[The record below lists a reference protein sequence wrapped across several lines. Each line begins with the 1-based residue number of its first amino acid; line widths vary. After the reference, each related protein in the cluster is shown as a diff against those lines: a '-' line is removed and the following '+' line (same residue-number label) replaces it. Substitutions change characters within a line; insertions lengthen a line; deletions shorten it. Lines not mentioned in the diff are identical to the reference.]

1 MGRTMRL
8 LLQER
13 FAAIFAPLQG
23 RRIGYVPTCGT
34 LDDRLIEMAAFQ
46 LFSEFGIDYRIEPL
60 AGDGD
65 IDELVVAGGGPAD
78 LCPAERMDSLLKVAA
93 TKPLTILPRSFL
105 LPWLDEHDT
114 PRCHRVYLRERAS
127 LACRPGGILMPDL
140 LLGLDVDAA
149 PSPEN
154 LIGVWLRQDREALFA
169 RHGSGDPTTVCQTP
183 DDYLALAGRYRHLVT
198 DRASFAIA
206 GLIHGRDVTLMP
218 SRSPTNRSLWETW
231 LKDLGCKWLES
242 WDPILTLDNP
252 TPAYA
257 SPRADSIRA
266 DTPSV
271 LTGDAS
277 HSVQQYFDR
286 DAQVVAL
293 TMTLARRDREA
304 AELRGLL
311 LQEQRSMRRVLEQ
324 IGDRL
329 TVCEERHTATLDALS
344 ATQQRLENRADE
356 TQAAIHDLH
365 AAIEPLQLAGAGQP
379 APELIEKRAQY
390 RKLVARIRTNVRDH
404 VPRDARVLV
413 ISRGDEELLRLF
425 GRQAG
430 HFPRDEAGTF
440 AGHYPADGV
449 AAVSQLRA
457 LVSQGW
463 EYLVIPATSFW
474 WLEHYN
480 ALRVYLER
488 SCAALF
494 RDETGCMIF
503 SLVQRG
509 LWYELAEFVAAFKRS
524 ERRFPAILDWETG
537 SHLARVFQEC
547 AVFSPIDPGLITL
560 PYVDESIDVVAVP
573 RGDAVRHLEAERV
586 AAAAVIELENT
597 GNGFCVTIER
607 LGRHRADGEA
617 ARRAAGFSRAVITPA
632 VRRESDDT
640 PPLTQGP

>member
-1 MGRTMRL
+1 MRL
-8 LLQER
+8 LSQDR
-13 FAAIFAPLQG
+13 FSPIFTPLQG

-34 LDDRLIEMAAFQ
+34 LDDRLIEMATLQ
-46 LFSEFGIDYRIEPL
+46 LFSDFGIEYRIEQL
-60 AGDGD
+60 AGDSD
-65 IDELVVAGGGPAD
+65 IDEIVVAGGGPAD
-78 LCPAERMDSLLKVAA
+78 LCPAERMDRLLKVAA
-93 TKPLTILPRSFL
+93 TKPLTILPRSFVV
-105 LPWLDEHDT
+105 PWLDE
-114 PRCHRVYLRERAS
+114 PGSLRCHRFYLRERAS
-127 LACRPGGILMPDL
+127 LACRLGGILMPDL
-140 LLGLDVDAA
+140 LLGLDVDAT

-154 LIGVWLRQDREALFA
+154 LIGVWLRQDREALFN
-169 RHGSGDPTTVCQTP
+169 RHGSGDPTAVCQTP
-183 DDYLALAGRYRHLVT
+183 EDYLALAGRYRHLVT

-231 LKDLGCKWLES
+231 LRDLGCKWLES

-252 TPAYA
+252 TPTHA
-257 SPRADSIRA
+257 SPHAESIRA
-266 DTPSV
+266 DTASA
-271 LTGDAS
+271 LTGDLF
-277 HSVQQYFDR
+277 HGVEQYFDP
-286 DAQVVAL
+286 DAQIVAL
-293 TMTLARRDREA
+293 TMTLARRNKEA

-311 LQEQRSMRRVLEQ
+311 LQEQRSMRRILEQ
-324 IGDRL
+324 ISDRL

-344 ATQQRLENRADE
+344 ATQQRLQDRADE

-365 AAIEPLQLAGAGQP
+365 AVIEPLQFTGAGQP
-379 APELIEKRAQY
+379 VPELIEKRAQY
-390 RKLVARIRTNVRDH
+390 RKLVARIRTIVQDH

-463 EYLVIPATSFW
+463 EYLIIPATSFW
-474 WLEHYN
+474 WLEHYS

-488 SCAALF
+488 SCAAVF

-503 SLVQRG
+503 SLVQQG
-509 LWYELAEFVAAFKRS
+509 LWSELAEFVAAFKRS
-524 ERRFPAILDWETG
+524 ERRFPAILDWDTG
-537 SHLARVFQEC
+537 SDLARVFHEC
-547 AVFSPIDPGLITL
+547 AVFSPVDPGLVTL

-573 RGDAVRHLEAERV
+573 RGDAVRRLDAERV
-586 AAAAVIELENT
+586 AAAAVIEMENT
-597 GNGFCVTIER
+597 RNGFVVTIER
-607 LGRHRADGEA
+607 LGRHRTDEETAQRV
-617 ARRAAGFSRAVITPA
+617 ARFSRAVITPA
-632 VRRESDDT
+632 VRRESNDT